1 MSALEIFVGV
11 ALIGFVLAAAWLAG
25 LFLRAP
31 RGYENSK
38 GFGVDRRNLDNRQ
51 GSAAD
56 RRNASPADTGQVRS
70 DDRSPQDSRKP

>member
-1 MSALEIFVGV
+1 MSALDIFAGV
-11 ALIGFVLAAAWLAG
+11 AIIGFVLAAAWLAG

-38 GFGVDRRNLDNRQ
+38 GFGVDRRSLDNRQ

-56 RRNASPADTGQVRS
+56 RRNPSPADAGRIRS
-70 DDRSPQDSRKP
+70 DDRSSPDSRKP